1 MVRHFLKDDDITP
14 AEQAELIRRAIA
26 LKQAP
31 YSQRPFAGPKTV
43 ALIFD
48 KTSTRTRVSFSVGV
62 SDLGGAPLIIDAQTS
77 QMGGKESVA
86 DTARVLTRQVAQIVW
101 RTYSQAGLDE
111 MAAHSTVPVI
121 NSLSD
126 DYHPCQI
133 LADLMTITEHK
144 GKLAGLKFA
153 YIGDAANNMA
163 NSYMIGG
170 AMAGMHIRIA
180 SPAGFEPDHAVTQR
194 AVALAET
201 TGGSIEVF
209 GDPSLAIAGADVVA
223 TDTWISMGQED
234 QKEQRIRDFA
244 GFTIDG
250 TLFAK
255 ADEEAIF
262 LHCLPAYRGY
272 EVATEVI
279 DGPRSVI
286 WDEAENRLHAQKA
299 LMVWLDEVSRA
310 N

>member
-170 AMAGMHIRIA
+170 AMAGMHISIA
-180 SPAGFEPDHAVTQR
+180 SPAGFEPDHSVTQR
-194 AVALAET
+194 AMAIAET